1 MNRQKSRGRKFLFLS
16 GLLLPLVASAIPAN
30 DIIVTYVPVPAS
42 IPALSTWGLW
52 ITCALLGMG
61 SLMVMRMH
69 HRQPTMASVR
79 LTRRSAAPAGSRVP
93 GKSIAMI
100 VLVLIAVWGV
110 LSGHSFMGDAQARPA
125 GLTEANGGNFGLP
138 FNQGVVPV
146 YNTTSVPLM
155 IMSVTPDA
163 VRAAGPTTCKPGTI
177 VQPQSSCDVDTGAP
191 PG

>member
-1 MNRQKSRGRKFLFLS
+1 
-16 GLLLPLVASAIPAN
+16 
-30 DIIVTYVPVPAS
+30 
-42 IPALSTWGLW
+42 
-52 ITCALLGMG
+52 
-61 SLMVMRMH
+61 
-69 HRQPTMASVR
+69 
-79 LTRRSAAPAGSRVP
+79 
-93 GKSIAMI
+93 
-100 VLVLIAVWGV
+100 
-110 LSGHSFMGDAQARPA
+110 MGDAQARPA